1 MKHKLLLFLTLF
13 FTGLTT
19 FGQSNFE
26 YGYYIDNTG
35 NKKECEVSEIT
46 INRFPEK
53 IIIRNNKQIEEVEL
67 SGIKEVKYGVNI
79 FQKKEFQY
87 DPSISYQINELSENK
102 DFDLKQKIAFVQLL
116 VEGNYNLYQY
126 IEKGVST
133 FFYQN
138 PEGDLITLGYKKY
151 FKERN
156 NIAENKFYQTQ
167 LFENVKNPKYSSIGS
182 YSILR
187 YNEED
192 LTRYFKEVNGKSFV
206 KVKQSRLRFNLMLGY
221 SNHTMDINFLSD
233 LPAKK
238 YGHFI
243 MVPEV
248 EYLFN
253 KNLRNPLSIYANV
266 NLQKFKN
273 DFVEKYETGNWN
285 HKVNY
290 QSLYVSLGIKKYFMS
305 SENLSYYGRFGI
317 GLNNPIKS
325 DVFSPSKYSSI
336 NPIYLGQFGSGIDAG
351 IGIKLFDSIL
361 VEVDYNHVFNAPHI
375 NKNTSLNLKA
385 GYSF

>member
-26 YGYYIDNTG
+26 YGHYIDNSG

-102 DFDLKQKIAFVQLL
+102 DFYLKQKIAFVQLL

-167 LFENVKNPKYSSIGS
+167 LFENVKNPKYLNIGS
-182 YSILR
+182 YSILK

-243 MVPEV
+243 IVPEV
-248 EYLFN
+248 EYFLN
-253 KNLRNPLSIYANV
+253 KNLKNPLSFYFNV
-266 NLQKFKN
+266 NLHQFKKE
-273 DFVEKYETGNWN
+273 FVEEYERENWF

-290 QSLYVSLGIKKYFMS
+290 QSLYVSLGAKKYFLS
-305 SENLSYYGRFGI
+305 NKNISYYGKFGV

-325 DVFSPSKYSSI
+325 EILSPIESWTL
-336 NPIYLGQFGSGIDAG
+336 NPILLDRYGAG
-351 IGIKLFDSIL
+351 LNAGVGVKLFDSIL
-361 VEVDYNHVFNAPHI
+361 VDLDFDYVFNTPHV